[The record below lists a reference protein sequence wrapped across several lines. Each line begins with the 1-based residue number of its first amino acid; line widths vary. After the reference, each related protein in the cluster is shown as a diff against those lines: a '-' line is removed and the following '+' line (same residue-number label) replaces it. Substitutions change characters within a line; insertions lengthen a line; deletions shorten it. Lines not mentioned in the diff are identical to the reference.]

1 MQLDVLVVDDEEGIR
16 RSLSRVLRDE
26 GYTVDGARDGEE
38 ALTLFRARPLGYD
51 IVICDLIMPGI
62 DGIRTIEEIS
72 KLGHDSTK
80 IILTGYGTLEASIK
94 AIDAGVDGFITKPFE
109 NRELKWKVRECH
121 LRRKM
126 KQFIS
131 PNIYEQILGNPALLE
146 TRLSYVTILF
156 ADIRGF
162 TSLSLANSPGFI
174 ASLLNSDYFKPM
186 SDLVMRHNGIVDKY
200 IGDSIMALFGAPVSQ
215 PGHEEQAVTCAVEM
229 VDTVTRMDKGFRIG
243 VGISSG
249 RVVTGL
255 FGSTSKKEFTALGTA
270 VNIAAR
276 LEKMARP
283 GEILASESTAAKL
296 DGLHPV
302 VEGGTFRLTPLL
314 APVKYYT
321 WSRNDT
327 L

>member
-1 MQLDVLVVDDEEGIR
+1 MQLGVLVVDDEEGIR
-16 RSLSRVLRDE
+16 RSLSRILRDE
-26 GYTVDGARDGEE
+26 GYSVDGARDGEE
-38 ALTLFRARPLGYD
+38 ALTLFKARHMGYD

-62 DGIRTIEEIS
+62 DGIRTIEEIGR
-72 KLGHDSTK
+72 LGYDTTT

-131 PNIYEQILGNPALLE
+131 PDIYDQILTNPSLLE

-162 TSLSLANSPGFI
+162 TSLTSANPPEFV
-174 ASLLNSDYFKPM
+174 ASLLNTNYFVPM
-186 SDLVMRHNGIVDKY
+186 SDLVMKHGGIVDKY
-200 IGDSIMALFGAPVSQ
+200 IGDSVMALFGAPVVQ
-215 PGHEEQAVTCAVEM
+215 PGHEEQAVTCAIEM
-229 VDTVTRMDKGFRIG
+229 VDLISRTDKGFQIG

-249 RVVTGL
+249 QVVTGL
-255 FGSTSKKEFTALGTA
+255 FGSPSKKEFTALGTA

-276 LEKMARP
+276 LEKLARR
-283 GEILASESTAAKL
+283 GEVLLSESTASEI
-296 DGLHPV
+296 DGHHPFT
-302 VEGGTFRLTPLL
+302 GSGSILLTPSS
-314 APVKYYT
+314 APVTFYR

-327 L
+327 N